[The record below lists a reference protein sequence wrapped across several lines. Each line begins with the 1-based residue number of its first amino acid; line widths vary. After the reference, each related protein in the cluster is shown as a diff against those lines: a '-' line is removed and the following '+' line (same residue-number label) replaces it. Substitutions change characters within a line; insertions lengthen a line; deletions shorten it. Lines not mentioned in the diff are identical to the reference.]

1 MKSQP
6 IRGNVPSGADQT
18 VAAKAQRLLAEHPLM
33 RAAEL
38 RAHGVTPSTLSR
50 MVEAGDVVRLG
61 RGLYQLADAPVDSR
75 HELALAAKRVPKGVI
90 CLVSALA
97 FHGLTDQLPRRV
109 WVAIG
114 SRDWRPTVDQPLL
127 RIVRLS
133 PDLLSQDIE
142 RHAIDGAEVKVFGAG
157 RSVIDA
163 FRWERTVGRNLA
175 IESLREALRQR
186 KATPAQLA
194 ETAGRLG
201 AWTKV
206 RPYLE
211 ALTADA

>member
-1 MKSQP
+1 MKSQS
-6 IRGNVPSGADQT
+6 IRGNVPSRADQS
-18 VAAKAQRLLAEHPLM
+18 VAAKARHLFSEQAIM
-33 RAAEL
+33 RAGEL
-38 RAHGVTPSTLSR
+38 RAQGVPPSTLSR
-50 MVEAGDVVRLG
+50 MVAAGDVVRLG
-61 RGLYQLADAPVDSR
+61 RGLYQLADASTNSQ

-97 FHGLTDQLPRRV
+97 FHNLTDQLPRRV

-114 SRDWRPTVDQPLL
+114 SRDWRPTVDYPPL

-142 RHAIDGAEVKVFGAG
+142 RHPIDGAEVKVFGAA

-194 ETAGRLG
+194 ETATRLG
-201 AWTKV
+201 VWAKV

>member
-1 MKSQP
+1 
-6 IRGNVPSGADQT
+6 
-18 VAAKAQRLLAEHPLM
+18 M
-33 RAAEL
+33 RSAEL
-38 RAHGVTPSTLSR
+38 RKEGVTPSTISR

-61 RGLYQLADAPVDSR
+61 RGLYQLVDASVGSQ

-109 WVAIG
+109 WMAIG
-114 SRDWRPTVDQPLL
+114 SRDWQPTVDYPAL

-133 PDLLSQDIE
+133 QDHLGQDVE
-142 RHAIDGAEVKVFGAG
+142 RHVIDGAEVKIFAAA
-157 RSVIDA
+157 RSVADA

-194 ETAGRLG
+194 ETATRMG
-201 AWTKV
+201 AWTKM

>member
-1 MKSQP
+1 
-6 IRGNVPSGADQT
+6 
-18 VAAKAQRLLAEHPLM
+18 
-33 RAAEL
+33 
-38 RAHGVTPSTLSR
+38 

-61 RGLYQLADAPVDSR
+61 RGLYQLADASVDSR
-75 HELALAAKRVPKGVI
+75 HELALAAKRVPRGVI
-90 CLVSALA
+90 CLASALA
-97 FHGLTDQLPRRV
+97 FHGLTDHLPSRV

-114 SRDWRPTVDQPLL
+114 SRDWRPTVDYPPL
-127 RIVRLS
+127 RVVRLS
-133 PDLLSQDIE
+133 PDLLSQDVE
-142 RHAIDGAEVKVFGAG
+142 RHPIDGAEVKVFGAA

-186 KATPAQLA
+186 QATPAQLA
-194 ETAGRLG
+194 ETAARLG
-201 AWTKV
+201 AWAKL

>member
-1 MKSQP
+1 MKTRATQ
-6 IRGNVPSGADQT
+6 GNVPSGSDQT
-18 VAAKAQRLLAEHPLM
+18 VAAKVRRLLGERGLM
-33 RAAEL
+33 RSTEL
-38 RAHGVTPSTLSR
+38 RAQGVTPSTISR

-61 RGLYQLADAPVDSR
+61 RGLYQLSDASVDSR

-109 WVAIG
+109 WMAIG
-114 SRDWRPTVDQPLL
+114 SRDWRPTVDYPPL

-133 PDLLSQDIE
+133 PDLLGQDVE
-142 RHAIDGAEVKVFGAG
+142 RHSIDGAEVKVFGAA

-186 KATPAQLA
+186 KTTPAQLA
-194 ETAGRLG
+194 ETAARLG
-201 AWTKV
+201 AWAKM

>member
-1 MKSQP
+1 MIQ
-6 IRGNVPSGADQT
+6 GNVPIASDQT
-18 VAAKAQRLLAEHPLM
+18 VAAKTRRLLGERGLM
-33 RAAEL
+33 RSAEL
-38 RAHGVTPSTLSR
+38 RAQGVTPSTISR
-50 MVEAGDVVRLG
+50 MVEAGDIVRLG
-61 RGLYQLADAPVDSR
+61 RGLYQLAEASVDSQ

-97 FHGLTDQLPRRV
+97 FHGLTDKLPRRV
-109 WVAIG
+109 WIAIG
-114 SRDWRPTVDQPLL
+114 PRDWRPTVDHPPL

-133 PDLLSQDIE
+133 QDRLGQDVE
-142 RHAIDGAEVKVFGAG
+142 RHSIDGAEVKVFGAA

-163 FRWERTVGRNLA
+163 FRWERTVGRNLG

-194 ETAGRLG
+194 ETAARLG
-201 AWTKV
+201 VWTKV